1 MARFDRWLTA
11 LEKALLGSAILG
23 ASLILF
29 ANVILR
35 YFFAKGLV
43 WAEEL
48 VRYLIIWMVFVGG
61 SVAARQSNHINV
73 DVLVN
78 LLPDKPRLLVLR
90 VLRVLA
96 ALFCVALCVWGARL
110 TLLIKAS
117 GQITPG
123 MQMPMYWA
131 YLAIPVGSGLMALRF
146 LQAAFERLKGG
157 ETA

>member
-61 SVAARQSNHINV
+61 AVAARQSNHINV

-110 TLLIKAS
+110 AEPGGDRLGVAVHAAGADAGATPKGVPCLVCPLDLGITHVVRCLLVA
-117 GQITPG
+117 G
-123 MQMPMYWA
+123 
-131 YLAIPVGSGLMALRF
+131 
-146 LQAAFERLKGG
+146 
-157 ETA
+157 